1 MRNIIFAP
9 SILSADFSHL
19 ASDMAETERAGAQ
32 YAHIDVMDGHFVPNI
47 SLGIPV
53 IKSIR
58 PSSDLVFDVHL
69 LIDRPERY
77 IKEFADAG
85 ADIITFHY
93 EATERI
99 DECIELI
106 RSKGRKVGL
115 SVKPA
120 TPIEAVKPYM
130 DKIDMLLIMT
140 VEPGFGGQG
149 YIESSTEKI
158 REARKLFENAGIDMD
173 IEVDGGIKLDNV
185 DIVLNAGANVIVAGS
200 AVYGGDVYGKTLGFM
215 KHFQSLNYRSKIE

>member
-19 ASDMAETERAGAQ
+19 AADMGETARAGAQ
-32 YAHIDVMDGHFVPNI
+32 YAHIDVMDGCFVPNI
-47 SLGIPV
+47 SLGLPV

-69 LIDRPERY
+69 MIDKPERF
-77 IKEFADAG
+77 IERFADAG
-85 ADIITFHY
+85 ADIITFHF
-93 EATERI
+93 EATENVN
-99 DECIELI
+99 ECIRLI
-106 RSKGRKVGL
+106 RSKNKKVGL

-120 TPIEAVKPYM
+120 TPIELIRPYI

-158 REARKLFENAGIDMD
+158 REARKIFDDAGIDMD

-185 DIVLNAGANVIVAGS
+185 DVVLGAGANVIVAGS
-200 AVYGGDVYGKTLGFM
+200 AVYGGDIYAKTKAFM
-215 KHFQSLNYRSKIE
+215 DHFNERN